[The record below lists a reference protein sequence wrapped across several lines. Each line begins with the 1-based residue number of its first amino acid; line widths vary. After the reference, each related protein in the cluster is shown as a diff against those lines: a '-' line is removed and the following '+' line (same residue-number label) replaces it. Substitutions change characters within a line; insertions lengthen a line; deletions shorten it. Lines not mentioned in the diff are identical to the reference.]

1 MRNNVFLNL
10 SASNLAL
17 QCHDPSRLVAA
28 GPRILRGC
36 TPLLYGVESGEK
48 NTPLSQY

>member
-1 MRNNVFLNL
+1 MRNDVFLNL